1 MPRDHRTI
9 TNADIMSLQD
19 YEIIRKEKREENI
32 LRKKYRQMAIGPHAM
47 ITFECWDSMWLQVQ
61 EMLRIEKGGDGQL
74 ADELAA
80 YNPMIPNGSELT
92 ATLMFEIDDEDR
104 RRALLSKLGGIE
116 QTIFIDLDGER
127 IAAEPEQDV
136 DRTTADGKVSAVQ
149 FLHFAFTP
157 AQKVKWLSGE
167 GQAMLRID
175 HVNYGHAA
183 MIDTARRTEL
193 ARDFAG

>member
-136 DRTTADGKVSAVQ
+136 DRTTSDGKVSAVQ

-157 AQKVKWLSGE
+157 VQRTKWLSGE
-167 GQAMLRID
+167 GQIMLRID
-175 HVNYGHAA
+175 HANYGHAA
-183 MIDTARRTEL
+183 IIDSGRRTEL
-193 ARDFAG
+193 ARDFTD

>member
-1 MPRDHRTI
+1 MPRDQRTI
-9 TNADIMSLQD
+9 TDADIMSLQD

-136 DRTTADGKVSAVQ
+136 DRTTSDGKVSAVQ
-149 FLHFAFTP
+149 FLHFAFAP
-157 AQKVKWLSGE
+157 VQRAKWVSGE

-175 HVNYGHAA
+175 HANYGHAA
-183 MIDTARRTEL
+183 IIDLARRAEL
-193 ARDFAG
+193 TRDFAD